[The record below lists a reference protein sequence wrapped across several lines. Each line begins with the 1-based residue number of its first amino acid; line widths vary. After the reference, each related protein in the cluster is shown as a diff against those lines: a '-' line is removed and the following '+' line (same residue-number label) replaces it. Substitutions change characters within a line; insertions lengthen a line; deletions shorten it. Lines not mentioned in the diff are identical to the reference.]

1 MPRFVLEIGTE
12 ELPPRFFPVVL
23 PQLKGDGEEMLRR
36 ARLTLPA
43 TEVKVY
49 GTPRRLA
56 LIAED
61 LADRQAPHTRE
72 ERGPSAKVAFDA
84 EGKPTKAALGFARRA
99 GVAPELLERRQTD
112 QGEYVFAVVQ
122 EPELSA
128 KEALAPLLPGLITG
142 ISFPKTMRWGTS
154 KLRFGRPIRW
164 LLALVDDQVVE
175 FELEGLKSGRL
186 TRGHPVLAEGMFEV
200 EHACKYEAA
209 LRERCVE
216 VDELKRQDA
225 IKGQVND
232 IMREQ
237 QARPVGARC
246 ELLPDPMQRWMF
258 FESVAQQM
266 TSSDGLLMLTTFLTE
281 WPKLALGHFD
291 ASFRSLP
298 RPVLIEEMCHVQC
311 YFPLEDEQGNL
322 LPSFIAVRDG
332 GDEHLD
338 TVVAGWENVLRA
350 KLIDAKYFY
359 EEDLKT
365 PLEQRVEALKGVVF
379 QERLGSMYDK
389 AKRVRV
395 AAAAAA
401 DQVRLSDT
409 ESQWLDRAAL
419 LCKADLTTEM
429 VTELSGL
436 QGVMG
441 REYARK
447 SEPPVPHEVAEAI
460 GEHYRPRFAGD
471 EIPQSRLGRLLAVAD
486 KVDSVTACL
495 AVGLTPTG
503 SADPYGLRR
512 EAIGVVRILIEGDLS
527 LSVRSLVEA
536 VLRPLSGQTAVQ
548 QPREKLVDE
557 VMDFL
562 RQRLETYLSEGH
574 APRRGIRYDLVNA
587 ALAVGF
593 DDIWDAAERARALQE
608 AANLY
613 PHDFQLAAI
622 ACTRPMNISRGF
634 DGRDVPVAPDL
645 FDYGTPAERALWDAY
660 AEVEPNAKHAA
671 NLGEY
676 GEFLRM
682 VSGLRH
688 LINRFFTDV
697 LVMHEDPAI
706 RRNRLALCWQLSQL
720 FRRIADFTLIVQA

>member
-23 PQLKGDGEEMLRR
+23 PQLKTHGEEMLRR
-36 ARLTLPA
+36 ARLA
-43 TEVKVY
+43 FREAKVY

-61 LADRQAPHTRE
+61 LAERQAPHTRE

-84 EGKPTKAALGFARRA
+84 EGKATKAALGFARRL
-99 GVAPELLERRQTD
+99 GVDPAALERRETG
-112 QGEYVFAVVQ
+112 QGEYVFAVVE
-122 EPELSA
+122 EPELA
-128 KEALAPLLPGLITG
+128 ARDALAPLLPGLITG
-142 ISFPKTMRWGTS
+142 LTFPKTMRWGTG

-164 LLALVDDQVVE
+164 LLALVDAEVVE
-175 FELEGLKSGRL
+175 FELEGIKSGRL
-186 TRGHPVLAEGMFEV
+186 TRGHPVLAEGTFEV
-200 EHACKYEAA
+200 NNAREYEEA
-209 LRERCVE
+209 LRKRYVE
-216 VDELKRQDA
+216 VDDWQRQEG
-225 IKGQVND
+225 IKKQLDSIVRD
-232 IMREQ
+232 Q
-237 QARPVGARC
+237 QKKPVGVRW

-266 TSSDGLLMLTTFLTE
+266 TSSDGLLMQTTFLAE
-281 WPKLALGHFD
+281 WPKSALGHFD
-291 ASFRSLP
+291 PSFLKLP
-298 RPVLIEEMCHVQC
+298 RPVLIEEMRHVQC
-311 YFPLEDEQGNL
+311 YFPLEDEQGGL

-332 GDEHLD
+332 GDEDLG

-350 KLIDAKYFY
+350 KLMDAGYFY
-359 EEDLKT
+359 EQDLKT
-365 PLEQRVEALKGVVF
+365 PLAQRVESLKGVVF

-389 AKRVRV
+389 AKRVSV

-401 DQVRLSDT
+401 EQDGLSDA
-409 ESQWLDRAAL
+409 ECKWLDQAAL

-441 REYARK
+441 REYARRI
-447 SEPPVPHEVAEAI
+447 EPHEPDEVAEAI

-471 EIPQSRLGRLLAVAD
+471 EIPQSRLGQLLAVAD
-486 KVDSVTACL
+486 KVDSITACL

-512 EAIGVVRILIEGDLS
+512 EAMGVVRILIEGDHS

-536 VLRPLSGQTAVQ
+536 VLRSLYEQTTVQ
-548 QPREKLVDE
+548 QPREKLVEE

-562 RQRLETYLSEGH
+562 RQRLEAYLSQGDV
-574 APRRGIRYDLVNA
+574 PFGRVRYDLVNA

-593 DDIWDAAERARALQE
+593 NNIWDAAQRARALQQE
-608 AANLY
+608 TQFHS
-613 PHDFQLAAI
+613 HDFQLTSI

-634 DGRDVPVAPDL
+634 DGRDVPVAPNL
-645 FDYGTPAERALWDAY
+645 FDNGMPAESALWRAYEQVEPEARCLADQGEY
-660 AEVEPNAKHAA
+660 AEC
-671 NLGEY
+671 
-676 GEFLRM
+676 LRL

-688 LINRFFTDV
+688 LIDTFFDEV
-697 LVMHEDPAI
+697 LVMDEKEDV
-706 RRNRLALCWQLSQL
+706 RRNRLAMCWQLSQL
-720 FRRIADFTLIVQA
+720 FRRIADFSLIVQA